1 MRQLIVCITMLWMGN
16 VVPLHAQAVEGSD
29 GVVVEIDDATRVVA
43 LGGSVTE
50 TVYALGAGSQVVGVD
65 LSSGYPPA
73 VRDVAQLGYFRRLSA
88 EGVISLSPT
97 LVLAS
102 EGTGPPAVIDQIRSA
117 GVPMLMIPSDPS
129 VEGTKAKIRLI
140 AEALQQEDKAEAL
153 IADMEADM
161 ATAGQWLDGA
171 SEKPRVLFIYARG
184 AGTASVAGAETSAD
198 TMIRLAGGENAI
210 QGFTG
215 FRPLTPEAVVQVAP
229 DVILMPERG
238 LESIGGIDGLLKLPG
253 VALTPAGRNRS
264 VVAIDDLL
272 LLGFGPRLG
281 QAVLELSR
289 GLHPEH
295 NTSKL

>member
-1 MRQLIVCITMLWMGN
+1 MRRLIVCITVLWMGSMA
-16 VVPLHAQAVEGSD
+16 PIQAQSVEGAD
-29 GVVVEIDDATRVVA
+29 GVMVEVDDATRVVA

-65 LSSGYPPA
+65 LSSGYPPE
-73 VRDVAQLGYFRRLSA
+73 VSDVAQLGYFRRLSA
-88 EGVISLSPT
+88 EGVISLAPT

-117 GVPMLMIPSDPS
+117 GVPMLIVPSDPS
-129 VEGTKAKIRLI
+129 VEGTKAKIRLV
-140 AEALQQEDKAEAL
+140 AEALQREEEAEAL

-171 SEKPRVLFIYARG
+171 AEKPRVLFIYARG
-184 AGTASVAGAETSAD
+184 AGTANVAGVETSAD
-198 TMIRLAGGENAI
+198 TMIRLAGGENAV
-210 QGFTG
+210 QDFSG

-229 DVILMPERG
+229 DVILMMEKG
-238 LESIGGIDGLLKLPG
+238 LESIGGVDGLMELPG
-253 VALTPAGRNRS
+253 VSLTPAGRNRS

-281 QAVLELSR
+281 QAVLELAR